1 MTVTAG
7 HAREIARHIP
17 IERVIGERGIKLRGK
32 IELAGGCPHCGGRD
46 RFAIN
51 TRKQKWNCR
60 GCRKGGGDA
69 ISLVQF
75 LDGCDF
81 AMAVAVLA
89 GEASSGVIGRPRC
102 VAERRSADASADDY
116 ERRQRDK
123 ARSLWRAS
131 QASTGTPVDF
141 YLRSIRGITVPLP
154 ATVRFLPPLKP
165 GHHPAM
171 IVPYGMAEE
180 PEPGIIAIA
189 GVKITAVHLVLLKAD
204 GSGKAD
210 VKPNKI
216 TIASPA
222 GTPMVLAPP
231 NDLLGLAICE
241 GVEDA
246 LSVHEATGLGAWASG
261 GAGFMPKIADAVPDF
276 IEAVTVYMH
285 CDEAGQ
291 CGARELVAALA
302 TRGIEVRI
310 EGTTP

>member
-1 MTVTAG
+1 MTA
-7 HAREIARHIP
+7 HEIARHLP
-17 IERVIGERGIKLRGK
+17 IERVIGERGIKLHGK

-81 AMAVAVLA
+81 ATALTVLA
-89 GEASSGVIGRPRC
+89 GEALSGSIGRPRR
-102 VAERRSADASADDY
+102 VAKGGHSFDSTGDY

-123 ARSLWRAS
+123 ARRLWRAS
-131 QASTGTPVDF
+131 QEATGTPVGF
-141 YLRSIRGITVPLP
+141 YLRSIRGITVTLP

-171 IVPYGMAEE
+171 IVPYGMVDE
-180 PEPGIIAIA
+180 PEPGILAVA
-189 GVKITAVHLVLLKAD
+189 EAKLTAVHLVLLKAD

-222 GTPMVLAPP
+222 GMPMVLAPP

-261 GAGFMPKIADAVPDF
+261 GAAFMPKIADAVPEY

-285 CDEAGQ
+285 DDDDGQ
-291 CGARELVAALA
+291 RRARELASALVAC
-302 TRGIEVRI
+302 GIEVRL
-310 EGTTP
+310 EGMTP

>member
-1 MTVTAG
+1 M
-7 HAREIARHIP
+7 RIAASTISRAHSVP

-32 IELAGGCPHCGGRD
+32 VERAGGCPHCGGRD

-81 AMAVAVLA
+81 ATAVTVLA
-89 GEASSGVIGRPRC
+89 GEASSGGIGRPRR
-102 VAERRSADASADDY
+102 VAKGEHSSDSAGDY

-123 ARSLWRAS
+123 AQRLWRAS
-131 QASTGTPVDF
+131 QEATGTPVDF

-165 GHHPAM
+165 SHHPAM
-171 IVPYGMAEE
+171 IVPYGIADE
-180 PEPGIIAIA
+180 PEPGIITIA
-189 GVKITAVHLVLLKAD
+189 EAKITAVHLVLLKSD
-204 GSGKAD
+204 GSGKTD

-222 GTPMVLAPP
+222 GMPMVLAPP

-246 LSVHEATGLGAWASG
+246 LSVHQATGLGAWACG
-261 GAGFMPKIADAVPDF
+261 GAGFMPKIADAVPGYT
-276 IEAVTVYMH
+276 EAITIYMH
-285 CDEAGQ
+285 ADETGQ
-291 CGARELVAALA
+291 RGARELAAALA
-302 TRGIEVRI
+302 RRGVVEVRL
-310 EGTTP
+310 EGITP